1 MSRVRHFLAGGAV
14 AFAAIGAGA
23 ATPVAADSRSHAF
36 LATVM
41 TGANERP
48 GPGDP
53 DGSGAAAFTINA
65 NRGRICYLLVV
76 KNIAPATM
84 AHIHIAP
91 PTDPGPVVV
100 PLAPPTSG
108 FSAACTSVDRAL
120 AQAIIDNPQNYYVNV
135 HTADFQPG
143 AIRGQLG

>member
-1 MSRVRHFLAGGAV
+1 MSRVRHVLAGGAV

-23 ATPVAADSRSHAF
+23 ATPVAAEGRSHAF

-53 DGSGAAAFTINA
+53 DGSGAAAFAINA
-65 NRGRICYLLVV
+65 TRGRICYVLVV
-76 KNIAPATM
+76 KKIAPATM
-84 AHIHIAP
+84 AHIHLAP
-91 PTDPGPVVV
+91 TTSAGPVVV
-100 PLAPPTSG
+100 PLAPPTNG
-108 FSAACTSVDRAL
+108 FSAACASVEPEL
-120 AQAIIDNPQNYYVNV
+120 AQAIIDSPQSYYVNV
-135 HTADFQPG
+135 HTDDFQPG